1 MKTKNSRIKSEY
13 GLNLDFSQEKN
24 TKIFEIGAVS
34 QGRVPVNFLGKR
46 DNRIKLVSK
55 ARSRREASV

>member
-1 MKTKNSRIKSEY
+1 MKTKSSRIKSEY

-34 QGRVPVNFLGKR
+34 QGRVPMNFLGKR
-46 DNRIKLVSK
+46 DN
-55 ARSRREASV
+55 